1 MQPTPSYFH
10 APAVSSVRKGPIP
23 QMGGQGTGGM
33 YQSYGQYGLT
43 PSADYMTSLGSMAN
57 LKGVDF
63 DKLSD
68 SEKRG
73 LAGVLGVTVVV
84 ASLWTFAVGPW
95 AVKQFKPEWG
105 YGKRLVTSMVAAAIL
120 RIGKG
125 LVAPKEA

>member
-1 MQPTPSYFH
+1 MQTTPDYMQTST
-10 APAVSSVRKGPIP
+10 ALSPVRKGPIP

-33 YQSYGQYGLT
+33 YQGYGLT

-57 LKGVDF
+57 LKDVDF
-63 DKLSD
+63 DKMSQT
-68 SEKRG
+68 EKTA

-105 YGKRLVTSMVAAAIL
+105 YGKRLVTSMIAGVIL